1 LRFGQGAWLSHAAEA
16 RRLDLPLRQR
26 RREKGNTEKF
36 MPSVLVGAIF
46 IPGTWFSYLLVRWV
60 LTHFEMNLDDKVA
73 LSFLTA
79 LAYLIGHIVVAMNL
93 GRSRRLSTHEV
104 SEPTER
110 PDARR

>member
-1 LRFGQGAWLSHAAEA
+1 LVKA
-16 RRLDLPLRQR
+16 RGCRTRQKRGGSVCR
-26 RREKGNTEKF
+26 RRKDPGKKGNTEKF

-93 GRSRRLSTHEV
+93 GRGRRLSTHEV